1 MILKREF
8 KDFRNWIL
16 RTHGRRML
24 NQIEVDEV
32 VMAMRIRE
40 YFEVVKGVR
49 IPEDE
54 FNTKLEALRNDT
66 GNGPANGDPKPN
78 VDGNEDRGHG
88 VSGDAPVFGDGNSER
103 RG

>member
-40 YFEVVKGVR
+40 YFEVVKGVK

-54 FNTKLEALRNDT
+54 FNTKLEALKNDT
-66 GNGPANGDPKPN
+66 GNGTTNGDTNP
-78 VDGNEDRGHG
+78 VVVGNEDRGHDN
-88 VSGDAPVFGDGNSER
+88 SGNAELPGG
-103 RG
+103 